1 MSLETNI
8 ILSLIAVQMW
18 LTPYSR
24 IKEPPQN
31 SKPVRHLKKYVSV
44 NKRKL
49 YKFKQKNR
57 ENQIH
62 SFYF

>member
-31 SKPVRHLKKYVSV
+31 SKPVRHLKNTSV
-44 NKRKL
+44 
-49 YKFKQKNR
+49 
-57 ENQIH
+57 
-62 SFYF
+62 